1 MANSD
6 KLKAFEVVRT
16 PKIKDSEGNYVKR
29 GETCKLTKVL
39 AEHYHALGYIKVTM
53 DDLFNEKSD
62 PDGGTNTGPD
72 GTQDPSGPSDAKP
85 VAGAGADD
93 AEETS
98 DDAQDDAGASEAK
111 AVGKHTS
118 NRRRKRAT
126 G

>member
-6 KLKAFEVVRT
+6 KLKSFEVVRT

-29 GETCKLTKVL
+29 GETCRLTKPL

-62 PDGGTNTGPD
+62 PDDGANTSPD
-72 GTQDPSGPSDAKP
+72 GAQDPSGPSDAQP
-85 VAGAGADD
+85 AAGSG
-93 AEETS
+93 T
-98 DDAQDDAGASEAK
+98 DDAGEAGEDAQADAGTGEAK
-111 AVGKHTS
+111 AGGERTS